1 MPQITEVWGLA
12 THDVGLLTNS
22 VQFGFILG
30 TLSFVLLGFSDKYDP
45 SKIIFAC
52 CLIGAFTNSLIIL
65 ELKNFQIILFTRIV
79 VGFSLAGIY
88 PIGMK
93 LIITWSKTSTSTNL
107 SLLVGMLT
115 LGTALPHLIRMLGVS
130 FDWKVTILST
140 SILSSLGGILI
151 LILGSGPYLKT
162 SAYKN
167 LPLLKNLR
175 ALIYK
180 KDYISSAFGYF
191 GHMWELYAFWACV
204 PLLLLNILNNPSIEQ
219 IAGFSFL
226 IIGIGCIGCF
236 LSGVMSE
243 KYGSPLIAAL
253 SLLISGL
260 VCLLYPILP
269 SDLVSI
275 KLTFLILWGFFVISD
290 SPLYSSI
297 SAQAAPKDL
306 VGTALVTQNCIG
318 FSISIISI
326 FISTYLFPIIGERIA
341 WILLPGPVIGLIYFC
356 RLIGKNY

>member
-1 MPQITEVWGLA
+1 
-12 THDVGLLTNS
+12 
-22 VQFGFILG
+22 
-30 TLSFVLLGFSDKYDP
+30 
-45 SKIIFAC
+45 
-52 CLIGAFTNSLIIL
+52 
-65 ELKNFQIILFTRIV
+65 
-79 VGFSLAGIY
+79 
-88 PIGMK
+88 
-93 LIITWSKTSTSTNL
+93 
-107 SLLVGMLT
+107 
-115 LGTALPHLIRMLGVS
+115 
-130 FDWKVTILST
+130 
-140 SILSSLGGILI
+140 
-151 LILGSGPYLKT
+151 
-162 SAYKN
+162 
-167 LPLLKNLR
+167 
-175 ALIYK
+175 
-180 KDYISSAFGYF
+180 
-191 GHMWELYAFWACV
+191 
-204 PLLLLNILNNPSIEQ
+204 
-219 IAGFSFL
+219 
-226 IIGIGCIGCF
+226 
-236 LSGVMSE
+236 MSE

-326 FISTYLFPIIGERIA
+326 FISTYLFPLIGERIA